1 MQVDPDIGVEATIK
15 RGLLPHMDG
24 CKQDEYC
31 TIFQI
36 PRGYERHDSS
46 ITTLFR
52 ICHLQ
57 YILKHAPRP
66 SNSKSR
72 GKRPHG
78 HGDNENLFK
87 DERVTLLTL
96 DGEAFQDSPTPGKG
110 GRTTV
115 MWTYPAKVYDYSSQ
129 NTKGH
134 AKPGYP
140 ALDPGPF
147 RIVTNR
153 DMEVLGMIYH
163 PIFSDTLFL
172 RASDCTTTTS

>member
-1 MQVDPDIGVEATIK
+1 MQVDPDIGVETTIK
-15 RGLLPHMDG
+15 RGLLPHMHG
-24 CKQDEYC
+24 CKQDEHC
-31 TIFQI
+31 TIFHI
-36 PRGYERHDSS
+36 PRGYERHDSG

-52 ICHLQ
+52 ICRLQ

-96 DGEAFQDSPTPGKG
+96 EGEPFQDTPTPERG

-115 MWTYPAKVYDYSSQ
+115 MWTYPAKVY
-129 NTKGH
+129 
-134 AKPGYP
+134 
-140 ALDPGPF
+140 
-147 RIVTNR
+147 
-153 DMEVLGMIYH
+153 
-163 PIFSDTLFL
+163 
-172 RASDCTTTTS
+172 TTTTLKIPRATQSRGTLLLIQALSESLLTATWRFWA